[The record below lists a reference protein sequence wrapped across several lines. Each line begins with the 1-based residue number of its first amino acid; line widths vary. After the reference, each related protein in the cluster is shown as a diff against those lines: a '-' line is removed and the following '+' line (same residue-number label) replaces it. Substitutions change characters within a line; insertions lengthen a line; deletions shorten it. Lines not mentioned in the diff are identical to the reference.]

1 MKANYSI
8 VAALTALLIAGAG
21 EAAAQANYPD
31 KTVRIIVGFVAAGPA
46 DISARVV
53 GDKLS
58 QAWGQPV
65 VIENVAGA
73 GSNLAGERVA
83 KSPPDGYTLLLGT
96 NLQIAANPS
105 LYGRMSFDPVKDLVP
120 ISQMVST
127 PNILAVNNDVPAKTV
142 QELVALT
149 RAQPG
154 KHTFGS
160 AGVGTSQHLSGE
172 LFKSMAHLD
181 IAHIPYRGGAP
192 VITDLLGGRLTMFFG
207 NISLV
212 LPQIREGKLR
222 GLAVTSA
229 KRFGA
234 TPELPTMIESGFP
247 GFEAIVTFGLLAPTG
262 TSPAIID
269 KIHRDTVRALAMADV
284 RKRFDDLGM
293 EVVGDTPAEYAASLR
308 GEVPRWAKVIKE
320 AGLKA
325 TD

>member
-1 MKANYSI
+1 MKASYGI

-21 EAAAQANYPD
+21 QAAAQATYPD
-31 KTVRIIVGFVAAGPA
+31 KAVRIIVGFVAAGPA

-127 PNILAVNNDVPAKTV
+127 PNILAINNDVAAKTV
-142 QELVALT
+142 QELVALA

-234 TPELPTMIESGFP
+234 TPELPTMIESGFS
-247 GFEAIVTFGLLAPTG
+247 GFEAIATFGLLAPTG
-262 TSPAIID
+262 TSSAIVD

-293 EVVGDTPAEYAASLR
+293 EVVGDTPTEYAASLR